1 MKLLDLRSFFVQ
13 VNPHKDVPLKVTTS
27 EIESVGTM
35 KRLNKKRIQMKKM
48 KKLIQNEKKKQKK
61 TLNKRRF
68 QTK

>member
-35 KRLNKKRIQMKKM
+35 KRLNKKRIQMNKM
-48 KKLIQNEKKKQKK
+48 KKLIQNEKKTKK